1 MVKGKHV
8 DLVLNVNGDR
18 QSYTTGSTV
27 TGSVVLKLS
36 KNLTPM
42 HHISV
47 VFSGDANVSF
57 SINLYGHT
65 RRFTN
70 PTNLCTI
77 TQRVWDAHG
86 QRVTSGLSAGVYEF
100 PFGFQIPTNILLP
113 SSFEIKRNNHIQYSL
128 FAGISQSGTFDF
140 AYKSTINIIEL
151 TEIVGINTPDLR
163 SPHSITS
170 QMVVSSFFQSPR
182 SIFLSVGIQRKGYCL
197 GESIAINAT
206 AENHSS
212 KRIVALRASLTQTVV
227 TAGTARYRP
236 SPLSSMLT
244 VPGKKIR
251 LMVFNQ
257 NDYPS
262 TTVVGEF
269 SHWNNVLLPIPSK
282 SLLPTTSSCQ
292 VINVSYTLNVTL
304 VLHKKKDISVSI
316 PITIGTV
323 SFRGQLAIPHVQSAT
338 NLDTPIIVSQTSY
351 YDCPRKQL
359 FRSGWGGPSFHGGGG
374 GGGCSVGGGGDG
386 DC

>member
-1 MVKGKHV
+1 MAKGKHV
-8 DLVLNVNGDR
+8 DLVLNVNDDR
-18 QSYTTGSTV
+18 QSYTAGSTV
-27 TGSVVLKLS
+27 TGTVVLKLS
-36 KNLTPM
+36 KDMTPM

-57 SINLYGHT
+57 SIKNLDGQN

-70 PTNLCTI
+70 PINLCTI
-77 TQRVWDAHG
+77 TQRVWDAAAHG
-86 QRVTSGLSAGVYEF
+86 QQVTGVVSAGIYEF

-113 SSFEIKRNNHIQYSL
+113 SSFEIKRDNHIQYSL

-140 AYKSTINIIEL
+140 AYKSTIKIIEL
-151 TEIVGINTPDLR
+151 TEIVGINTPDLT

-170 QMVVSSFFQSPR
+170 QKVVRSFFQPPR

-212 KRIVALRASLTQTVV
+212 KTIVALRASLTQTVV

-236 SPLSSMLT
+236 SLLSSMLT
-244 VPGKKIR
+244 VPGKKTR

-269 SHWNNVLLPIPSK
+269 SHWNNVLLAIPSK

-304 VLHKKKDISVSI
+304 VLHKKKGISVNI

-323 SFRGQLAIPHVQSAT
+323 SFRGQPAIPHVQSAT
-338 NLDTPIIVSQTSY
+338 NVDTPIIVSQTSY
-351 YDCPRKQL
+351 YDCHRKRQQSL
-359 FRSGWGGPSFHGGGG
+359 GWGGPSFNGGGGCIVGG
-374 GGGCSVGGGGDG
+374 GGGCR
-386 DC
+386 